1 MKSHNTTLDLVRFV
15 AGITKAVE
23 NILGTISIPGFGG
36 ARITL
41 SLMEW
46 HVLERLARHASQAKD
61 GKGVPT
67 GLSQSVLVSAAE
79 TPRSSALSTL
89 LTNLEY
95 GKKLIKR
102 EAAPPAKFRR
112 NTEDKEDGRNRL
124 VSLTPVGQAVHDR
137 AKQRLETQLAES
149 VIGFSTEEINRLADQ
164 MEMLRNNI
172 VTSTKTMEVAAEQ
185 TSKNKRRAKK
195 TVLAV

>member
-1 MKSHNTTLDLVRFV
+1 MKAHHTTLDLVRFV

-23 NILGTISIPGFGG
+23 NILGTIYIPGPGEV
-36 ARITL
+36 RITL

-61 GKGVPT
+61 GKGVST
-67 GLSQSVLVSAAE
+67 GLLQSALVSAAE

-102 EAAPPAKFRR
+102 ASAPPAKFRQ
-112 NTEDKEDGRNRL
+112 NNENKEDGRNRL
-124 VSLTPVGQAVHDR
+124 VSLTKLGQAVHDR
-137 AKQRLETQLAES
+137 TKQRLETQLAEN
-149 VIGFSTEEINRLADQ
+149 VIGFSTEEIDRLADQ
-164 MEMLRNNI
+164 METLRNNI
-172 VTSTKTMEVAAEQ
+172 VTSTKTKGKEAEQ
-185 TSKNKRRAKK
+185 TSKNKRTAQN
-195 TVLAV
+195 TVLTV